1 MFRRR
6 HTSSG
11 QVRSLYDGLSHL
23 YTDCDSRLRHIP
35 STNYA
40 EKKRKDAVADGSA
53 VAGSGS
59 AEHSAEPSEGGQRVK
74 SPEIPVSPRI
84 SSPHRMSDSEKQQ
97 QNEAKKSSLPSN
109 TATELGLM
117 PVNLSILNET
127 STKKK
132 GKKSQNLPA
141 GVNERDVELFTVSQ
155 ETAKNFLIK
164 ENSKG
169 KFNPTEN
176 SASNEPLKTEK
187 IAADSKEAG
196 KEVAKDNSKDHGVPS
211 QIAVPHLCSTS
222 PGSSARYIF
231 T

>member
-40 EKKRKDAVADGSA
+40 EKKRKDAGAEGSA
-53 VAGSGS
+53 AAGVGPEGS
-59 AEHSAEPSEGGQRVK
+59 AEGHPEGGQRVK
-74 SPEIPVSPRI
+74 SPEVPVSPRI

-97 QNEAKKSSLPSN
+97 QNEKKSSLPST

-117 PVNLSILNET
+117 PANLSILNET
-127 STKKK
+127 SSKKK

-169 KFNPTEN
+169 KLTEN
-176 SASNEPLKTEK
+176 LASNEPLKTEK
-187 IAADSKEAG
+187 LAADNKEAAG
-196 KEVAKDNSKDHGVPS
+196 THVGKDNSKDHGVPS